1 MWKLARVHL
10 DVRTCQNIQISDTSF
25 LLLAHTGLFFFAKWS
40 FVFLLL
46 EVIRE
51 FYRFLHRRKMT
62 YLLFFLRVTNQISQS
77 PLNFM
82 KLIFRGRVS
91 RYVLYS
97 VLANSFSHD
106 EMMRGFA
113 LLLLWNRSSVDT
125 RWSQIPQNASRIH
138 ILGVSYL
145 GSDGDIKTLTFK
157 KMSTVQKLEWIK
169 EEKIATLNKEYEN
182 LGLSDELI
190 KVE

>member
-1 MWKLARVHL
+1 
-10 DVRTCQNIQISDTSF
+10 
-25 LLLAHTGLFFFAKWS
+25 
-40 FVFLLL
+40 
-46 EVIRE
+46 
-51 FYRFLHRRKMT
+51 
-62 YLLFFLRVTNQISQS
+62 
-77 PLNFM
+77 M
-82 KLIFRGRVS
+82 KLIFRDRVS
-91 RYVLYS
+91 RYVLYL

-145 GSDGDIKTLTFK
+145 GSDEDIKTLTFK
-157 KMSTVQKLEWIK
+157 KMGTALKLELIK
-169 EEKIATLNKEYEN
+169 EEKIATSNKEYEN